1 MKVVIVGAGGVGGY
15 FGARLAAAGVDV
27 VFVARGRHFDAIR
40 DNGLSVK
47 SELGDVDVKSATV
60 VSDLAQVDQADIV
73 LVAVKLWDAE
83 EVAQAL
89 KPLADH
95 GAAIISFQNGVQKDT
110 VLQQHH
116 PRESIV
122 GGVSYIASVIA
133 EPGVIKHSGT
143 MQRLAFGEYG
153 GRKTSR
159 VTAFLD
165 ACRSA
170 GIDSDM
176 TDSIVNLIWQKFVF
190 PVGLSGT
197 TTTMRQPIGP
207 IRENQRT
214 RAFLQDVMREVV
226 MIARARSVMLPEDYA
241 DDRLAFRDTLPA
253 TMTSSMHID
262 LEEGRRLEL
271 PWLSG
276 AVVELAKSTG
286 AEVPLNRAIED
297 ILMLRMEGA
306 VAQ

>member
-47 SELGDVDVKSATV
+47 SELGDVHVKSATV

-73 LVAVKLWDAE
+73 LVAVKLWDTE

-110 VLQQHH
+110 VLQQHL

-176 TDSIVNLIWQKFVF
+176 TDSIENLIWQKFVF
-190 PVGLSGT
+190 LVGLSGT

-241 DDRLAFRDTLPA
+241 DDRLAFCDTLPA
-253 TMTSSMHID
+253 TMTSSMHND